1 MSSNDEPKL
10 SQFIHVVF
18 PTVIVIILSSISL
31 YSDISTEDS
40 YFWFQRSGALMGA
53 AGIYIG
59 FHEGNWK
66 MTTRN
71 QNLYINTQIW
81 YQWLALALGV
91 LGTLIWAYGDLPFK

>member
-1 MSSNDEPKL
+1 MSSNDESKS
-10 SQFIHVVF
+10 SQFIHVVL

-31 YSDISTEDS
+31 YSDISVEDG

-66 MTTRN
+66 IAARN
-71 QNLYINTQIW
+71 DNLYINTEIW